1 MSISEITL
9 INNPSIAGRE
19 DRYKVIRVDSAK
31 TIKSWQKSLYSFE
44 WLLPNG
50 EIRGISDLP
59 LKEHQKR
66 EETETALKTG
76 RPIER
81 PVLGIGIMDNIEIG
95 SGRAVFLTLA
105 SQGHDMIEVH
115 IPKANETDFRPFLAS

>member
-9 INNPSIAGRE
+9 INNPSILGRE
-19 DRYKVIRVDSAK
+19 ERYKLVRVDTAK

-50 EIRGISDLP
+50 DIRCSAELP

-66 EETETALKTG
+66 EEIERALQNG
-76 RPIER
+76 GPVER

-95 SGRAVFLTLA
+95 AGRAVFLTLA
-105 SQGHDMIEVH
+105 AQGQKMIEVH
-115 IPKANETDFRPFLAS
+115 IPVGNEADFRPFLAH